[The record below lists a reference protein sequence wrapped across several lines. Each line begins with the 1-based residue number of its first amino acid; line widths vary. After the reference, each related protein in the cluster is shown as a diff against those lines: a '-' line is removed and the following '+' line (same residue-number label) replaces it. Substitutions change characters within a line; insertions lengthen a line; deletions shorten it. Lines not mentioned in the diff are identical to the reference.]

1 MFGYYLQL
9 AIRSLRRNPVL
20 TSLMVL
26 TIGFGVAASMTTYAV
41 FRAVSGDPIPDKS
54 AQLFKPQIDNW
65 GPDHSDQGEPPSA
78 MDYTD
83 AMALMRDRAA
93 PLQTMLYPVNLS
105 IVPAGVSS
113 QPFVEPGY
121 ATYSDF
127 FRMFEVPFQ
136 YGGAWPASDDEKHG
150 SAIVIGGELNQKLF
164 GGINS
169 VGKSIAVGGEA
180 FRIVGVTKPWNPKP
194 RFYDVVNS
202 RTFSEP
208 AQLWIPLTRSI
219 DLQIPTYGNRNC
231 SGQAEPGW
239 EGRLRSSCVWLSY
252 WAQLPDAAAAAK
264 YRRYLEGYAAAQQR
278 AGRFHWA
285 PNVRLSNV
293 MQWMDIQHVVPPET
307 EVSMLLAFGFLVVC
321 LVNTIGLLLAKFMRR
336 APEIGVRRALGA
348 SRSAV
353 YAQFLLEAGVVG
365 AAGGVLGLGLT
376 ALGVTGIGIVF
387 EPDIARLAQVDL
399 ALLLLTL
406 LLAIGC
412 TVVAAFYPTWRA
424 SRVQPAWQLKSN

>member
-1 MFGYYLQL
+1 MFAYYLQL
-9 AIRSLRRNPVL
+9 AIRSLKRSSGL
-20 TSLMVL
+20 TVLMVL
-26 TIGFGVAASMTTYAV
+26 AIGLGVSASMTTYAV
-41 FRAVSGDPIPDKS
+41 FRAVSGNPIPDKS
-54 AQLFKPQIDNW
+54 SQLFKPQIDNW
-65 GPDHSDQGEPPSA
+65 GPSHSDDGEPPSA
-78 MDYTD
+78 MGYTD

-93 PLQTMLYPVNLS
+93 PLQTVLYPVNLS
-105 IVPAGVSS
+105 IVPTDASS
-113 QPFVEPGY
+113 QPFLEPGY

-136 YGGAWPASDDEKHG
+136 YGTAWPESDDAKHA
-150 SAIVIGGELNQKLF
+150 SVIVIGSEVNQKLF
-164 GGINS
+164 GGIDS
-169 VGKSIAVGGEA
+169 VGKSIEVGGNA

-202 RTFSEP
+202 RTFSDP
-208 AQLWIPLTRSI
+208 AQLWIPFTRAI

-231 SGQAEPGW
+231 SGQAKPGW
-239 EGRLRSSCVWLSY
+239 EGFLRSQCVWLSY
-252 WAQLPDAAAAAK
+252 WAQLPDAAAASK
-264 YRRYLEGYAAAQQR
+264 YTRYLEGYAAAQQR

-293 MQWMDIQHVVPPET
+293 MQWMDKQHVVPSET
-307 EVSMLLAFGFLVVC
+307 EVSMLMAFGFLLVC

-348 SRSAV
+348 SRRAI

-376 ALGVTGIGIVF
+376 ALGVAGIGIVF
-387 EPDIARLAQVDL
+387 DPDIAQLAHIDL

-406 LLAIGC
+406 LVAVAC
-412 TVVAAFYPTWRA
+412 TVIAAFYPTWRA

>member
-1 MFGYYLQL
+1 MFAYYLQL
-9 AIRSLRRNPVL
+9 AIRSLKRSPGL
-20 TSLMVL
+20 TVLMVL
-26 TIGFGVAASMTTYAV
+26 AIGFGVAASMTTYAV

-54 AQLFKPQIDNW
+54 SLLFKPQIDNW
-65 GPDHSDQGEPPSA
+65 GPSHSTDGEPPNA

-83 AMALMRDRAA
+83 ATALIRDSAA
-93 PLQTMLYPVNLS
+93 QLQTVLYPVNLS
-105 IVPAGVSS
+105 IVPTQATS

-127 FRMFEVPFQ
+127 FRMFNVPFQ
-136 YGGAWPASDDEKHG
+136 YGSAWRASDDAKHG
-150 SAIVIGGELNQKLF
+150 SAIVIASELNQKLF
-164 GGINS
+164 GGADS
-169 VGKSIAVGGEA
+169 VGKSIQVGGNT
-180 FRIVGVTKPWNPKP
+180 FRIVGVTKPWNPRP

-202 RTFSEP
+202 RTFSDA
-208 AQLWIPLTRSI
+208 AQLWIPFTRSI

-231 SGQAEPGW
+231 AGQAEPGW

-252 WAQLPDAAAAAK
+252 WAQLPDAPAVAK
-264 YRRYLEGYAAAQQR
+264 YKRYLEGYAAAQQR
-278 AGRFHWA
+278 AGRFHWV

-293 MQWMDIQHVVPPET
+293 MQWMDIQHVVPAET
-307 EVSMLLAFGFLVVC
+307 AVSMLLAFGFLVVC
-321 LVNTIGLLLAKFMRR
+321 LVNTVGLLLAKFMRR

-348 SRSAV
+348 SRRAI

-376 ALGVTGIGIVF
+376 ALGVAGIGIVF
-387 EPDIARLAQVDL
+387 EPAIAQLAHVDAALL
-399 ALLLLTL
+399 ALTL
-406 LLAIGC
+406 VMAVAC

>member
-1 MFGYYLQL
+1 MFRYYLDL
-9 AIRSLRRNPVL
+9 ALRSLKRDKAL
-20 TSLMVL
+20 TALMVL
-26 TIGFGVAASMTTYAV
+26 AIGFGVAASMTTYSV

-54 AQLFKPQIDNW
+54 SQLFKPQIDNW
-65 GPDHSDQGEPPSA
+65 GPSKSNDGEPPSA

-83 AMALMRDRAA
+83 AMGLMRDHAA
-93 PLQTMLYPVNLS
+93 ALQTVLYPVNLA
-105 IVPAGVSS
+105 IVPTDASS
-113 QPFVEPGY
+113 QPILEPGY

-127 FRMFEVPFQ
+127 FRMFEVPFE
-136 YGGAWPASDDEKHG
+136 YGSAWPATDDERHG
-150 SAIVIGGELNQKLF
+150 SAIVIGSELNQQLF

-169 VGKSIAVGGEA
+169 VGKNIEVGGNT
-180 FRIVGVTKPWNPKP
+180 FRIVGVTQPWNPKP

-202 RTFSEP
+202 RTFSEA
-208 AQLWIPLTRSI
+208 AQLWIPFTRAI
-219 DLQIPTYGNRNC
+219 DLQMPTYGNRNC

-252 WAQLPDAAAAAK
+252 WAQLPNAAAVSLYK
-264 YRRYLEGYAAAQQR
+264 QYLEGYAAVQQR
-278 AGRFHWA
+278 AGRFHWG

-293 MQWMDIQHVVPPET
+293 MQWMDKQHVVPAET
-307 EVSMLLAFGFLVVC
+307 EVSMLLSFGFLIVC
-321 LVNTIGLLLAKFMRR
+321 LVNTVGLLLAKFMRR

-348 SRSAV
+348 SRRTI
-353 YAQFLLEAGVVG
+353 YAQFLLEASIVG

-376 ALGVTGIGIVF
+376 ALGVAGIGIVF
-387 EPDIARLAQVDL
+387 EPDIAQLAKVDL

-412 TVVAAFYPTWRA
+412 TVIAALYPTWRA